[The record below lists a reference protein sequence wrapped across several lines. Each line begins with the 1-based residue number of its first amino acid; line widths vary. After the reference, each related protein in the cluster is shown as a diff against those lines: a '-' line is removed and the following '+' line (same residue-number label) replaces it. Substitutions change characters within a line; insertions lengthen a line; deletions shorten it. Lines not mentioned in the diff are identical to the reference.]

1 MVLFVEGCKFD
12 GELGFI
18 VRDPQGKVL
27 FASHNISKVT
37 DYLQD
42 TFSK

>member
-12 GELGFI
+12 SILGFI

-27 FASHNISKVT
+27 YASHDISKVT

>member
-12 GELGFI
+12 DELGYI

>member
-1 MVLFVEGCKFD
+1 MVVFVEGCKFD
-12 GELGFI
+12 NLLGYI

-27 FASHNISKVT
+27 FASHDISRVT
-37 DYLQD
+37 DYLED